1 MEYSKNRV
9 SEHATI
15 SCDFGVSFSIKQ
27 SRDFKIDPIDTLKFL
42 IYTVGF
48 RRFRLMSYWNEHE
61 AVPGRYN
68 FDELDQQIN
77 LIKNVGGEIS
87 LCLGARQPRWPESHW
102 PKWALKLPRAERYE
116 RLYKYIKIV
125 VERYK
130 DESSI
135 TSYQLENEALNRSFG
150 TNGDF
155 NRMRLREEL
164 KIIKK
169 IDPTK
174 PVIMST
180 SNTWGIPLCRPI
192 PDAFGFTFYQ
202 TQFEKGSYTKNKLP
216 YRWWHARAILIKII
230 TGRRSFIH
238 ELQAEPWGPKA
249 IWEMTTKEQDKSMD
263 SKQLKTNIHLAKKT
277 KLLPIDLWG
286 GEWWYWRHLQGDDDI
301 YKTVIKHLSSDEV

>member
-1 MEYSKNRV
+1 MEYRKNRV
-9 SEHATI
+9 SEHTTI
-15 SCDFGVSFSIKQ
+15 SPNFGVSFSIKQ
-27 SRDFKIDPIDTLKFL
+27 SRDFKIDQIDALKFL
-42 IYTVGF
+42 IYTMGF
-48 RRFRLMSYWNEHE
+48 RRFRLMSYWDEHE
-61 AVPGRYN
+61 AVPGNYN

-87 LCLGARQPRWPESHW
+87 LCLGVRQPRWPESHW

-116 RLYKYIKIV
+116 RLCKYIKIV
-125 VERYK
+125 VERYR
-130 DESSI
+130 DESCI

-155 NRMRLREEL
+155 NRTRLKDEL

-169 IDPTK
+169 IDPSK
-174 PVIMST
+174 SVIMST
-180 SNTWGIPLCRPI
+180 SNTWGIPLRRPT

-216 YRWWHARAILIKII
+216 YWWWHARAILIKII

-238 ELQAEPWGPKA
+238 ELQAEPWGPKS
-249 IWEMTTKEQDKSMD
+249 IWEMTTEEQDKSMD
-263 SKQLKTNIHLAKKT
+263 SKQLKTNIHLARKT